1 MNRKLLF
8 AISISVVLASSCKKS
23 KDADPGGGGPGT
35 VRDKVKDSAVDIA
48 RDIYLWYTQIPAGFN
63 GQSYADPDKIMTGI
77 RQYSKEPGF
86 TNPVDRWSF
95 AAKKS
100 DWDDI
105 SGGISQD
112 FGISVFFLAE
122 GDLRVKYVEKA
133 SPAGTAGIH
142 RGWRVVKI
150 NGSTN
155 ITTTNADFIVNAVF
169 YSASTAFTFQKP
181 DGTNVDITL
190 NAATYQDNPFFLD
203 TVYTAG
209 ASKAGYIVFNSFLGD
224 TTAINN
230 KLQAI
235 FSRFATEGVN
245 DIIVDLRYNGGGY
258 VSIQQKFAN
267 YLINTAGN
275 GGVMMSQKF
284 NDKYSIYNETS
295 NFSKLGSINLS
306 RIFFIVSNNT
316 ASASEL
322 LINNLKPYMTV
333 KLVGPNNTYGKP
345 VGYFP
350 IPVGDWYVFPVSF
363 RSTNKNNEGN
373 YFSGFA
379 PDKVVADGLDK
390 DWGDKTEGP
399 LASILTY
406 LSTGTFGLVIQN
418 GREVAGKSEAMREVN
433 EKLSQ
438 TEFKGAVINKRF

>member
-8 AISISVVLASSCKKS
+8 AISISVVLATSCKKS
-23 KDADPGGGGPGT
+23 DDPGPGGGGPPL
-35 VRDKVKDSAVDIA
+35 RDKVKDSAVDIA
-48 RDIYLWYTQIPAGFN
+48 RDIYLWYTQIPTGFN
-63 GQSYADPDKIMTGI
+63 GQSYADPDKIMAAI

-86 TNPVDRWSF
+86 TNAVDRWSF

-112 FGISVFFLAE
+112 FGLSVFFLEE

-133 SPAGTAGIH
+133 SPAGVAGLR
-142 RGWRVVKI
+142 RGWRITKI

-155 ITTTNADFIVNAVF
+155 ITTSNADFIVDAVF
-169 YSASTAFTFQKP
+169 YSASTSFTFLKP
-181 DGTNVDITL
+181 DGTSVDITL
-190 NAATYQDNPFFLD
+190 TAATYQDNPFFLD

-224 TTAINN
+224 TAAINN

-235 FSRFATEGVN
+235 FTRFATEGVN

-284 NDKYSIYNETS
+284 NDQYSIYDETE
-295 NFSKLGSINLS
+295 NFSKLGTMNLS

-322 LINNLKPYMTV
+322 LINNLRPYMTV
-333 KLVGPNNTYGKP
+333 KLVGPSSTYGKP

-379 PDKVVADGLDK
+379 PDKIVADGLTK

-406 LSTGTFGLVIQN
+406 LSTGTFGLNMQN
-418 GREVAGKSEAMREVN
+418 GREVAGKTDEMRQFN

-438 TEFKGAVINKRF
+438 KEFKGAVLNRRF